1 MQLSAR
7 GARMARA
14 SGVTTIL
21 EDIAAARSSGGEW
34 LNLSAGNPA
43 AIPEVVSTWQRL
55 EADALAD
62 DFADSSCQYGPTRG
76 SDGLVDAIIR
86 YFNNRFRWGIGRDNI
101 VIGPGSQMLC
111 FIATSVFTGPSSLGC
126 RPLVLP
132 CVPDYTGYQD
142 LCLDDG
148 SVVAI
153 EPFVE
158 IHDARHFSYAVNIAA
173 VRQTPTIGMILL
185 SSPCNPTGRC
195 IAPSELSAL
204 VRLAKERD
212 IPLVIDHA
220 YGEPFPRIAEPS
232 AEPLFHP
239 NVLNCFTFSKAGLPG
254 ERIGF
259 AIGPAEVVSPMVS
272 FLAKSTL
279 HAPRLIQAVTERALN
294 TGEIDILTAKVIN
307 PYYRRKRLVAERL
320 LQESLPEQ
328 VSWRLH
334 SGQGGMF
341 CWLWIDEEWF
351 NDINFYGALKHKKVS
366 IVPGRHFFTEP
377 FATPFLADH
386 AIRCIRLSLSAE
398 EPVLAEGISTIA
410 EALRETNRSL

>member
-1 MQLSAR
+1 
-7 GARMARA
+7 MARA

-43 AIPEVVSTWQRL
+43 AIPEVVSSWQRL

-62 DFADSSCQYGPTRG
+62 DFAGSSCQYGPTRG
-76 SDGLVDAIIR
+76 LDGLVDAIIR
-86 YFNNRFRWGIGRDNI
+86 YFNNRFRWDIGPDNI
-101 VIGPGSQMLC
+101 IIGPGSQMLC
-111 FIATSVFTGPSSLGC
+111 FIATSVFTGSSSLGC

-148 SVVAI
+148 NVVAI
-153 EPFVE
+153 EPLVE
-158 IHDARHFSYAVNIAA
+158 IHDARHFSYAVNIAGLGEKPA
-173 VRQTPTIGMILL
+173 IGMMLL
-185 SSPCNPTGRC
+185 SSPCNPTGRS
-195 IAPSELSAL
+195 IAPDELSAL
-204 VRLAKERD
+204 VRLAEERD

-232 AEPLFHP
+232 AEPFSHP

-259 AIGPAEVVSPMVS
+259 AIGPAEVISPMVS
-272 FLAKSTL
+272 FLAKSAL
-279 HAPRLIQAVTERALN
+279 HAPRLIQAVAERALN
-294 TGEIDILTAKVIN
+294 SGEIDILTAKVIN
-307 PYYRRKRLVAERL
+307 PYYRRKRLVAESL
-320 LQESLPEQ
+320 LEESLPEQ

-334 SGQGGMF
+334 SGLGGMF

-351 NDINFYGALKHKKVS
+351 SDINFYSALKHKKVS
-366 IVPGRHFFTEP
+366 IVPGRHFFTKP
-377 FATPFLADH
+377 LTTPFLADH
-386 AIRCIRLSLSAE
+386 ATRCIRLSLSAE
-398 EPVLAEGISTIA
+398 ETVLAEGISRIA
-410 EALRETNRSL
+410 ETLRETGRSL